1 MSRKPYVR
9 PISKTGWWL
18 TQPRYVRYMSRE
30 VTSFFIAI
38 FTVFVVVA
46 LFKLAQGREAW
57 TGFVTGLD
65 KPLTQGLLIIAL
77 AFSLHHSTG
86 WFNVTPKAMPVQIG
100 EKFLPG
106 WAIVAAHYLGWI
118 VATLIVLFAAGGF

>member
-9 PISKTGWWL
+9 PLSKTGWWL
-18 TQPRYVRYMSRE
+18 TQPRYIRYMSRE
-30 VTSFFIAI
+30 VTCFFVAI
-38 FTVFVVVA
+38 FTVFMILA
-46 LFKLAQGREAW
+46 LFKLSQGREVWYA
-57 TGFVTGLD
+57 FVEGLNT
-65 KPLTQGLLIIAL
+65 PLTQGLLIIAL

-106 WAIVAAHYLGWI
+106 WAIVAAHYLGWAF
-118 VATLIVLFAAGGF
+118 ATLVVLFAAGGF